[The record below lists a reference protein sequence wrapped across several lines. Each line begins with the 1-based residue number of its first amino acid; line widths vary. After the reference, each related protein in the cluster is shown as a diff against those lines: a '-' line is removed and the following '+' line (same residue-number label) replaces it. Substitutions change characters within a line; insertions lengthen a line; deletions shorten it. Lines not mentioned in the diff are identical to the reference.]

1 MRIKEITKNG
11 FAFFL
16 MLWISVNYAQERKAG
31 EQTNSAAV
39 KKTSQERIAAIEKA
53 CQVII
58 DEKDENYSAGSLS
71 VAEGGIS
78 SSDLN
83 TLQVLGDLTAI
94 IQHPA
99 TSQAKTQLDTIQQLN
114 TIYSKDKY
122 AGLIARNNEFIKKAS
137 LLSATLH
144 QKADGFD
151 AALNQNKQEELRIV
165 LKKMGEA
172 FHIMGAR
179 LDSSIMD
186 FKQTLPYLDEVYS
199 QLVAIENEAAVTTTS
214 SSNASQRSNEQLA
227 LFKKFSSSIALIK
240 SLNGVVLHLVS
251 IKECIA
257 VVSKTQDDLAFL
269 AQASRSL

>member
-11 FAFFL
+11 FAFLL
-16 MLWISVNYAQERKAG
+16 MLWISASYTQERKAG

-53 CQVII
+53 CQAII
-58 DEKDENYSAGSLS
+58 DEKAGNYSAGSLS
-71 VAEGGIS
+71 AAGGTIS

-83 TLQVLGDLTAI
+83 SLQVLGDISSIL
-94 IQHPA
+94 QG
-99 TSQAKTQLDTIQQLN
+99 KTQYDTIQQLQ

-122 AGLIARNNEFIKKAS
+122 AGLILRNKEFIKKAS
-137 LLSATLH
+137 SLSAMLH
-144 QKADGFD
+144 KKADGFD
-151 AALNQNKQEELRIV
+151 AALSLNKQEELGIV

-186 FKQTLPYLDEVYS
+186 FKQTLPYLDETYS
-199 QLVAIENEAAVTTTS
+199 QIAAIENEAGVTAKS
-214 SSNASQRSNEQLA
+214 PSPASESRNEQVV
-227 LFKKFSSSIALIK
+227 LFKKFTSSIALMK

-251 IKECIA
+251 IKKCIA
-257 VVSKTQDDLAFL
+257 AVSKTQDDLDFL
-269 AQASRSL
+269 AQVSRSL

>member
-1 MRIKEITKNG
+1 MRIKEITKNS

-16 MLWISVNYAQERKAG
+16 ILWISTSYAQQPKVG
-31 EQTNSAAV
+31 QQTNSAVV
-39 KKTSQERIAAIEKA
+39 KKTSKERMAAIEKA

-58 DEKDENYSAGSLS
+58 DQKQENDATDSLA
-71 VAEGGIS
+71 VAERSIS

-94 IQHPA
+94 IQRPA
-99 TSQAKTQLDTIQQLN
+99 TAQAKTQLDTIQQLQ
-114 TIYSKDKY
+114 TIYSKEKY

-151 AALNQNKQEELRIV
+151 AALSQNKQEELRIV

-186 FKQTLPYLDEVYS
+186 FKQTLPYLDQVYS
-199 QLVAIENEAAVTTTS
+199 QLVAIENEAAVSASSPSNTS
-214 SSNASQRSNEQLA
+214 ESSNEQLV

-251 IKECIA
+251 IKKCIA

>member
-31 EQTNSAAV
+31 EQTNTAAV
-39 KKTSQERIAAIEKA
+39 KKTSQEKIAAIEKA
-53 CQVII
+53 CQAII
-58 DEKDENYSAGSLS
+58 DEKDESSSANSLS
-71 VAEGGIS
+71 VAEGAIS

-83 TLQVLGDLTAI
+83 SLQVLADITSVL
-94 IQHPA
+94 QHPA
-99 TSQAKTQLDTIQQLN
+99 VVPAKTQFDTIQQLH

-122 AGLIARNNEFIKKAS
+122 AGLILRSNEFIKKAS
-137 LLSATLH
+137 SLSAMLH
-144 QKADGFD
+144 KKADGFD
-151 AALNQNKQEELRIV
+151 AALSLNKQEELRIV
-165 LKKMGEA
+165 LKKMGEV

-199 QLVAIENEAAVTTTS
+199 QILAIENEAAVTTKSPSPTS
-214 SSNASQRSNEQLA
+214 ERSNEQLA
-227 LFKKFSSSIALIK
+227 LFKKFTSSIALAK
-240 SLNGVVLHLVS
+240 SLNGVVLHLAS
-251 IKECIA
+251 IKKCIA